1 MTEQNRTEQNR
12 IKNLLINLGICE
24 ESSIEPYYP
33 QVRDRDDV
41 SVLKC
46 KKSGVIFLS
55 HSEHMNMS
63 HYEEKE
69 GFRYWSAGDRKHAVN
84 IGHEDKLRRKELIQ
98 NIVTNRKWMD
108 IGTGSGGILDEL
120 SPLVSKVSAVEP
132 QKIARE
138 SLIQLGYDVY
148 PNIESVIESDFDI
161 VTLFHVF
168 EHFTNPI
175 EDLKQIYQKMSNQGK
190 LIIEVPQAND
200 LLISFLDLDSFKKFT
215 FWSEHLILHTRHSL
229 KRFLEEA
236 GFEEII
242 INGCQ
247 RYPLANHL
255 HWLSHSQ
262 PSGHQKWSFLRTKEL
277 DSAYAQ
283 MLAQID
289 KTDTLIAIATKPHEQ

>member
-1 MTEQNRTEQNR
+1 MSTEKNI
-12 IKNLLINLGICE
+12 IKNQLINLGICE
-24 ESSIEPYYP
+24 DTSIEPYYP
-33 QVRDRDDV
+33 QVRDRNDV

-55 HSEHMNMS
+55 SSEHMNMT

-69 GFRYWSAGDRKHAVN
+69 RRDRKHAVN
-84 IGHEDKLRRKELIQ
+84 IGHEDRLRRKELIQ
-98 NIVTNRKWMD
+98 NIVINRKWLD

-120 SPLVSKVSAVEP
+120 SPLVSKASAVEP
-132 QKIARE
+132 HKVARD

-148 PNIESVIESDFDI
+148 PNIESVTENDFDI
-161 VTLFHVF
+161 ITLFHVF

-175 EDLKQIYQKMSNQGK
+175 EDLKKIFKKLNNQGRV
-190 LIIEVPQAND
+190 IIEVPQAND
-200 LLISFLDLDSFKKFT
+200 FLLSFFDHDSFKKFT
-215 FWSEHLILHTRHSL
+215 FWSEHLILHTRDSL

-255 HWLSHSQ
+255 HWLSPGQ
-262 PSGHQKWSFLRTKEL
+262 PGGHEKWSFLRTKEL

-283 MLAQID
+283 MLAKMD
-289 KTDTLIAIATKPHEQ
+289 KTDTLIAIATKPHKQ

>member
-1 MTEQNRTEQNR
+1 MSTEQNK
-12 IKNLLINLGICE
+12 IKDQLINLGICE
-24 ESSIEPYYP
+24 ESSIEPCYP
-33 QVRDRDDV
+33 RVRDRDDV

-46 KKSGVIFLS
+46 KNSGVIFLS
-55 HSEHMNMS
+55 SSEHVNIS
-63 HYEEKE
+63 HYEETE

-98 NIVTNRKWMD
+98 NIVINRKWLD

-120 SPLVSKVSAVEP
+120 STLVSKVSAVEP

-148 PNIESVIESDFDI
+148 PNIESVVENDFDI

-168 EHFTNPI
+168 EHFTDPI
-175 EDLKQIYQKMSNQGK
+175 EDLRQIYKKMASGGK
-190 LIIEVPQAND
+190 LVIEVPQAND
-200 LLISFLDLDSFKKFT
+200 FLISFLNHESFKRFT
-215 FWSEHLILHTRHSL
+215 FWSEHLILHTRNSL
-229 KRFLEEA
+229 KRFLEEV

-255 HWLSHSQ
+255 HWLSLNQ
-262 PSGHQKWSFLRTKEL
+262 PGGHQKWSFLRTKEL
-277 DSAYAQ
+277 DSAYAK

-289 KTDTLIAIATKPHEQ
+289 KTDTLIAIATKTDKQ